1 MRSLV
6 RCTSVGTFK
15 TCRPVLTMSVCWV
28 NQKSR
33 PTTRNVEID
42 PDQTSVVFWILR
54 PIVFRFS
61 FAARSQSARFNIA
74 KRLLRGPKMHRRE
87 FITLLGGGAA
97 AIVPFVA
104 RAQRSAIPVVGVL
117 SPEGP
122 KTGNANGLVEGL
134 RELGYVEGHNI
145 RFEYRWAE
153 GRFDRL
159 SELAADLIRLQ
170 VDVIVAFVTQAAEV
184 AKKQTSTIP
193 IVMVGVAD
201 PIGAGLAAS
210 LVHPGGNV
218 TGTSS
223 LAVALVGKQLE
234 LLKLAAPG
242 NTSFAAMFNPTNVT
256 FQSLQVKETKA
267 AAQTLGLQ
275 LRFLEV
281 GAPTEFEAAF
291 NTIVQ
296 EKIGVL
302 LILADPLFFAN
313 SKALAELSVKSRLIT
328 MTAYR
333 TFADAGALMSY
344 GPNYFDNY
352 KAAAPYVEKILKGAK
367 PSDLPIDQSSKFEF
381 IVNLKTAKMLGIDIP
396 TSVLGFA
403 TEVIE

>member
-1 MRSLV
+1 MR
-6 RCTSVGTFK
+6 
-15 TCRPVLTMSVCWV
+15 
-28 NQKSR
+28 
-33 PTTRNVEID
+33 
-42 PDQTSVVFWILR
+42 
-54 PIVFRFS
+54 
-61 FAARSQSARFNIA
+61 
-74 KRLLRGPKMHRRE
+74 RRE
-87 FITLLGGGAA
+87 FITLLGSVAA
-97 AIVPFVA
+97 AIPLRA
-104 RAQRSAIPVVGVL
+104 RAQRSATAVVGIL

-122 KTGNANGLVEGL
+122 KTGNVNGLIEGL
-134 RELGYVEGHNI
+134 RELGYVEGRNI

-153 GRFDRL
+153 GRFDQL

-201 PIGAGLAAS
+201 PVGAGLAAS
-210 LVHPGGNV
+210 LAHPGGNV

-234 LLKLAAPG
+234 LLKLVAPG

-256 FQSLQVKETKA
+256 FQTLQVKETKA
-267 AAQTLGLQ
+267 AAKTLGLQ

-281 GAPTEFEAAF
+281 RAPTEFEAAF
-291 NTIVQ
+291 GTVVQ
-296 EKIGVL
+296 EQIEVL

-313 SKALAELSVKSRLIT
+313 SEALAELSVKSRLIT

-333 TFADAGALMSY
+333 TLAEAGALMSY
-344 GPNYFDNY
+344 GPNYFDSY
-352 KAAAPYVEKILKGAK
+352 KAAASYVDRILKGGK
-367 PSDLPIDQSSKFEF
+367 PADLPIDQSSRFEF
-381 IVNLKTAKMLGIDIP
+381 VVNMKTAKMLGVEIP

>member
-1 MRSLV
+1 MR
-6 RCTSVGTFK
+6 
-15 TCRPVLTMSVCWV
+15 
-28 NQKSR
+28 
-33 PTTRNVEID
+33 
-42 PDQTSVVFWILR
+42 
-54 PIVFRFS
+54 
-61 FAARSQSARFNIA
+61 
-74 KRLLRGPKMHRRE
+74 RRE
-87 FITLLGGGAA
+87 FIALVGGAVSTMPVTA
-97 AIVPFVA
+97 S
-104 RAQRSAIPVVGVL
+104 AQRSATAVVGIL

-122 KTGNANGLVEGL
+122 KTGNINGLIEGL
-134 RELGYVEGHNI
+134 RELGYVEGRNI

-153 GRFDRL
+153 GRYDQL

-184 AKKQTSTIP
+184 AKKQASTIP

-201 PIGAGLAAS
+201 PVGAGLAAS
-210 LVHPGGNV
+210 LAHPGGNV

-234 LLKLAAPG
+234 LLKLVAPG
-242 NTSFAAMFNPTNVT
+242 NAGFAAMFNPTNVT
-256 FQSLQVKETKA
+256 FQTLQVKEAKA

-281 GAPTEFEAAF
+281 RAPTEFEAAF
-291 NTIVQ
+291 GTVVQ
-296 EKIGVL
+296 EQIGVL

-313 SKALAELSVKSRLIT
+313 SKAVAELSVKSRLIT

-333 TFADAGALMSY
+333 TLAEAGALMSY
-344 GPNYFDNY
+344 GPNYFDSY
-352 KAAAPYVEKILKGAK
+352 KAAAPYVAKILNGGK
-367 PSDLPIDQSSKFEF
+367 PADMPIDQSSRFEF
-381 IVNLKTAKMLGIDIP
+381 VVNMKTAKKLGVEIP